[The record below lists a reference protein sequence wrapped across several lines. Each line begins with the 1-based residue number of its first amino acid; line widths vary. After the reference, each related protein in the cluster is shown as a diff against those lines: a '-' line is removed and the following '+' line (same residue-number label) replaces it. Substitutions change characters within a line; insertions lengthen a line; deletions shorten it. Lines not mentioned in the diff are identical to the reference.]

1 MAKKAKIKA
10 VATIIACQSLE
21 QVQDFIR
28 HIGDKN
34 REVIRLQAKMND
46 EVAAITNGYTE
57 SINGLKQEIEQMTG
71 AVEIWC
77 AANRTKILEKG
88 LKTANLI
95 TGEVSWRFS
104 PPSVSLRKIEDVLAS
119 FKEKG
124 LTQFIRVK
132 EEVNKEAILAD
143 PLAVKDVA
151 GVTIKSGQEFF
162 EIKPFEDKIG
172 ALLADGG
179 YSWAYAKGMAKK
191 MYNKEDL
198 RFCNGDELRGIVAAL
213 AYNKK
218 RKT

>member
-34 REVIRLQAKMND
+34 REVTRLQAKMND
-46 EVAAITNGYTE
+46 EVAVITSSYTE
-57 SINGLKQEIEQMTG
+57 SINTLKQEIEQMTG

-77 AANRTKILEKG
+77 AANRSKILEKG

-95 TGEVSWRFS
+95 TGEVSWRFN

-119 FKEKG
+119 LKEKG

-162 EIKPFEDKIG
+162 EIKPFEVEVK
-172 ALLADGG
+172 
-179 YSWAYAKGMAKK
+179 
-191 MYNKEDL
+191 
-198 RFCNGDELRGIVAAL
+198 
-213 AYNKK
+213 
-218 RKT
+218 

>member
-57 SINGLKQEIEQMTG
+57 SINWLKQEIEQMTG

-77 AANRTKILEKG
+77 AANRSKILEKG

-104 PPSVSLRKIEDVLAS
+104 PPSVSLRKIEDVIAS
-119 FKEKG
+119 LKEKG

-162 EIKPFEDKIG
+162 EIKPFEVDVK
-172 ALLADGG
+172 
-179 YSWAYAKGMAKK
+179 
-191 MYNKEDL
+191 
-198 RFCNGDELRGIVAAL
+198 
-213 AYNKK
+213 
-218 RKT
+218 

>member
-34 REVIRLQAKMND
+34 REVTRLQAKMND
-46 EVAAITNGYTE
+46 EVAVITSSYTE
-57 SINGLKQEIEQMTG
+57 SINTLKQEIEQMTG

-77 AANRTKILEKG
+77 AANRSKILEKG

-95 TGEVSWRFS
+95 TGEVSWRFN

-119 FKEKG
+119 LKEKG

-143 PLAVKDVA
+143 PLAVKEVA
-151 GVTIKSGQEFF
+151 GVTIKSGQEYF
-162 EIKPFEDKIG
+162 EIKPFEVEVK
-172 ALLADGG
+172 
-179 YSWAYAKGMAKK
+179 
-191 MYNKEDL
+191 
-198 RFCNGDELRGIVAAL
+198 
-213 AYNKK
+213 
-218 RKT
+218 